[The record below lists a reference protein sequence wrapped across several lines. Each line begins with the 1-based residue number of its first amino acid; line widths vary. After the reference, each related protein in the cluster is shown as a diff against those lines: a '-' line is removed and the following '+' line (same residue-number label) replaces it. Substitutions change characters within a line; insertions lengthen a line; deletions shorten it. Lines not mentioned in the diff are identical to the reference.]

1 MAACRWHANGA
12 DKGVPTKFAKRWL
25 RLRQIVEPVRQ
36 LAIEGLFRN
45 VASGIER
52 VECVGEAVV
61 ENGEMRNLLP
71 KEIL

>member
-1 MAACRWHANGA
+1 
-12 DKGVPTKFAKRWL
+12 VPTKFAKRWL
-25 RLRQIVEPVRQ
+25 RLRQVIEPVCQ
-36 LAIEGLFRN
+36 FAIKGLFRN